1 VPDIFLASCIVN
13 GVPSENIGVV
23 VPGTP
28 AEAWEPRKVPHGR
41 VDQRFYDTKLIN
53 MYRSVVVYTPPDYEK
68 STATYPVFY
77 LLHGSG
83 GIETSWV
90 FEGTANVIL
99 DNLIADGKAKPMI
112 LVMPFGHPEPSLR
125 LGAMPTFSGRDI
137 QNISRDLLEDVMPMI
152 ERAYRV
158 NRNADKRA
166 IGGFS
171 MGGNQ
176 ARQIGFARMDMF
188 RYIATFSGSMGVANN
203 RVTPEN
209 VEQSFPDLFAEQ
221 TDMSARR
228 PMIWEAVGTEETALL
243 AQHKI
248 FNGVLDRHQI
258 KYTFV
263 TVAGGHTWH
272 VWRRNL
278 RDVAQMLFK

>member
-1 VPDIFLASCIVN
+1 MMDTMVPVQAVPLTRDSRGVWTGRIGPLVPDIFIASCIVN

-41 VDQRFYDTKLIN
+41 VDQRWYDSRALN

-68 STATYPVFY
+68 STTSYPVFY

-90 FEGTANVIL
+90 FDGSANVIL

-112 LVMPFGHPEPSLR
+112 LVMPFGHPEPSAR
-125 LGAMPTFSGRDI
+125 LGTMPTFTARSI
-137 QNISRDLLEDVMPMI
+137 QDFTRDLTEDVMPMI

-158 NRNADKRA
+158 MRSAEKRA
-166 IGGFS
+166 IGGLS

-176 ARQIGFARMDMF
+176 ARQIGLSRPDMF
-188 RYIATFSGSMGVANN
+188 RYVATFSGTMVVVGWQ
-203 RVTPEN
+203 VT
-209 VEQSFPDLFAEQ
+209 
-221 TDMSARR
+221 T
-228 PMIWEAVGTEETALL
+228 EAV
-243 AQHKI
+243 
-248 FNGVLDRHQI
+248 R
-258 KYTFV
+258 
-263 TVAGGHTWH
+263 
-272 VWRRNL
+272 
-278 RDVAQMLFK
+278 